1 MSTRSPEKNAVWA
14 MYAGIALTALATLVS
29 FSSTGT
35 LEAHIKKG
43 YPDYTAERVA
53 ETLDAYNMLFATVAV
68 LAAACWLW
76 SIWVVKKN
84 KSWARWAIS
93 ASFLAGLTVA
103 LAMVFIRDES
113 GDVGVP
119 TELSLLYLLPCVAGL
134 ATVVLVWRRE
144 PSRVTA

>member
-29 FSSTGT
+29 FS
-35 LEAHIKKG
+35 
-43 YPDYTAERVA
+43 TAERVA
-53 ETLDAYNMLFATVAV
+53 KTLDAYNMLFTTVAV